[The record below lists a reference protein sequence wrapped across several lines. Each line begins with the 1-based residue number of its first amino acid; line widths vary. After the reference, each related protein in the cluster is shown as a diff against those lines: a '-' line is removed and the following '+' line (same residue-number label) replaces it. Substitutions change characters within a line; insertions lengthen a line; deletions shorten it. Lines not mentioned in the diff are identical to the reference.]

1 MLRRRPYRTALSGL
15 LLTLVLWAGDAF
27 GGDAVRVAQLSAV
40 VGSGT
45 TEAAAGEA
53 VTLPDN
59 LTPAERADLLARLS
73 DSQVRALLLD
83 QLAKADAAAG
93 PQTAETGM
101 IGGVDAETERLRSRL
116 DDVLSTWPGL
126 AGIVPFFVDRVT
138 PDDWGASF
146 LFVLLAGFALVF
158 AAAAA
163 AEWLFRRFSAS
174 VRSQIETAM
183 PVQLI
188 AKCGYQMLRFGLDAL
203 ALIVFQVVAIG
214 TFFAMYHGHE
224 PVRLT
229 VLTYIGA
236 VVVVRWTSLITRFL
250 LAPAAPALRLLP
262 LDDSAAR
269 KLHREIVCLAAIGAV
284 LMLTSSLLQSLMLEQ
299 NLASLVGMIAGTLF
313 TIAIIVTIWRIRAP
327 VAGLIYDGASENAA
341 GGRVR
346 QIFGQSWH
354 VLASFYVVAIATMA
368 TVSAL
373 LDQVS
378 TTTPG
383 VVSLLIVIAVPL
395 LDAAIGKAIEDSG
408 KAGPNSFKLA
418 IRRGVR
424 LLIILVAIMI
434 FARIWGFD
442 VFDIA
447 AQGVG
452 EQVSRAV
459 LDIGFT
465 LLLAYIG
472 WEVLRSA
479 IDRYIEEED
488 VVPDGES
495 GGEGGGTGASRLRTL
510 MPLFRNALFAT
521 LCVMVTMIVLSSLG
535 VDIGP
540 LIAGAGVIG
549 LAIGFGAQTLVRD
562 IVSGVFFLID
572 DAFRIGEY
580 IDLGD
585 VKGTVE
591 NISIRSMRL
600 RHHRGPVHTVPFGEI
615 HFLTNYSRDW
625 TIVKLDFRVTYDTS
639 LKQVK
644 NVFKQINEELAADPE
659 MGPNLLEPLKSQG
672 VKAMEDS
679 AMIIRA
685 KFTAKPGQQFLIRR
699 AVYMR
704 VQQLFREQGIEF
716 AHRRVAVEIPKGAE
730 NDPKALADAAA
741 AASAAEAEGK
751 ATA

>member
-1 MLRRRPYRTALSGL
+1 MLRKLPYRTALSGL
-15 LLTLVLWAGDAF
+15 MLMLVLWAGDAI
-27 GGDAVRVAQLSAV
+27 GDDGVRVAQLSAV
-40 VGSGT
+40 VGSGAT
-45 TEAAAGEA
+45 ASASGEA
-53 VTLPDN
+53 VSLPDD
-59 LTPAERADLLARLS
+59 LTPQERADLLARLS
-73 DSQVRALLLD
+73 DGQVRALLLD

-93 PQTAETGM
+93 ADASQAGM
-101 IGGVDAETERLRSRL
+101 IGGVDAETARLRSRL
-116 DDVLSTWPGL
+116 DEVVSTAPRLPDV
-126 AGIVPFFVDRVT
+126 IPFYVDRVT

-146 LFVLLAGFALVF
+146 LLVLTGGFILVF
-158 AAAAA
+158 AAAAL

-174 VRSQIETAM
+174 VRSQIEAAM
-183 PVQLI
+183 PTQLV

-203 ALIVFQVVAIG
+203 ALVVFQVVAIG

-262 LDDSAAR
+262 FDDGAAR

-284 LMLTSSLLQSLMLEQ
+284 LMLTSSLLQSLELEQ

-313 TIAIIVTIWRIRAP
+313 TIAIIVTIWRARAP
-327 VAGLIYDGASENAA
+327 IAGLIYDGAEENGA

-346 QIFGQSWH
+346 QIFAQSWH
-354 VLASFYVVAIATMA
+354 VLASFYVIVIATMA

-373 LDQVS
+373 LDEVS

-395 LDAAIGKAIEDSG
+395 LDAAIGKAIEDGG
-408 KAGPNSFKLA
+408 KAGPNHFKLA
-418 IRRGVR
+418 IRRGLR

-452 EQVSRAV
+452 EQVSRAI

-465 LLLAYIG
+465 LLLAYVG
-472 WEVLRSA
+472 WEILRSA
-479 IDRYIEEED
+479 IDRYIAEED

-495 GGEGGGTGASRLRTL
+495 GGEGGGTGTSRLRTL

-615 HFLTNYSRDW
+615 RFLTNYSRDW

-644 NVFKQINEELAADPE
+644 NVFKQINQELAADPE

-704 VQQLFREQGIEF
+704 VQQLFREQGIQF